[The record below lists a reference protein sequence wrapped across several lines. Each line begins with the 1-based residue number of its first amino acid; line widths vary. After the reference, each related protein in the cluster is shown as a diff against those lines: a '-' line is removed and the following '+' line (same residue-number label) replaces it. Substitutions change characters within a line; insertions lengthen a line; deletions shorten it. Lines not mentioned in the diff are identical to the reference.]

1 MKKQEMHLENES
13 IKRALEEQASQNE
26 MNNTFLY
33 KPSLKDYSVSQ
44 GSNHYRH
51 SSMGDINHTKLL

>member
-1 MKKQEMHLENES
+1 MHLENES
-13 IKRALEEQASQNE
+13 IKRAIEEQASQNE

-44 GSNHYRH
+44 GSHHYRH